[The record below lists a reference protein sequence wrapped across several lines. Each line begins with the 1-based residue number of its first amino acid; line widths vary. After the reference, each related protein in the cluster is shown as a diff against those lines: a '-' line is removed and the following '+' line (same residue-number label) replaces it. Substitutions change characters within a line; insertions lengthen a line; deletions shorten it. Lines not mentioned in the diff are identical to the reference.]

1 VNSPQGIPKTVALDA
16 LQRSFLTAGP
26 PHVRATLTVD
36 YSQNDWS
43 AMVKANYFGETD
55 ITYFGN
61 DHIGLPGFLS
71 PTGSFKPTSVVESAV
86 LIDVNVD
93 YTISDTFTLSV
104 GINNLFDVAPDELG
118 ADEAL
123 DFITNQA
130 FKYPV
135 RAVPYGFDGMS
146 YYARL
151 GFKF

>member
-1 VNSPQGIPKTVALDA
+1 
-16 LQRSFLTAGP
+16 
-26 PHVRATLTVD
+26 
-36 YSQNDWS
+36 
-43 AMVKANYFGETD
+43 MVKANYFGETD

-61 DHIGLPGFLS
+61 DHIGLPDFLS

-93 YTISDTFTLSV
+93 YTLSENFTLSL
-104 GINNLFDVAPDELG
+104 GINNLFDETPDELG
-118 ADEAL
+118 SDEAL